1 MPLDL
6 FNDVFLLYFTFEPS
20 QSAFERLAIL
30 QMDFCQLEIHHLPE
44 VLV

>member
-20 QSAFERLAIL
+20 QSALKRLAIL
-30 QMDFCQLEIHHLPE
+30 KMDFCQLEFTCL
-44 VLV
+44 